1 MFLHRTS
8 ILDRLC
14 APLCDAVT
22 GRADSKAVLALLEQ
36 GNMFLIRLDEYREWY
51 RYHQLFADF
60 LRNALSAAEER
71 ELHRKASA
79 WYEAQGF
86 GAEAIKHALA
96 AKDIEAS
103 VRLVRGQVEDTLS
116 RGEVPILLS
125 WLAAIP
131 ESTLRSHSDLTGYKA
146 WLLYLRGQ
154 SAEAQAYSPLARAFE
169 ESGASPEH
177 LGMLLTFRAF
187 LALNWA
193 DPKEAVPLAQQA
205 LNRFGDSASFF
216 QTFALN
222 LLGQAQGLTHDR
234 PLAVETLRKAV
245 ERGRQLG
252 NHLITL
258 DALGHLAAVL
268 NAQGRVREAILLCRN
283 AAEQH
288 VDPGDKPLPITGLV
302 HVPLGTL
309 YYEIDDLESARRSL
323 TLGIDLCEQLGMV
336 YFWLLGRCAL
346 AKLQHVCG
354 ERDMAWTTLA
364 AARELSDRSESSRRQ
379 RLVAIATTELQ
390 LREGNVDAAART
402 LEGTRKLLG
411 SAFEQESLM
420 RARLLLAQHK
430 PSMAWK
436 ILNALEQSA
445 LQEECDGSVVAI
457 NVLQALCKRAL
468 GQHSGAQ
475 ERLENA
481 VSLAASA
488 GYRRVFLDE
497 RASLVPMLE
506 QARHVAPAFV
516 SSLLEPLS
524 REQDLLPAGPLPEPL
539 SKTELDIARLLN
551 GGLTN
556 QEIADKLAMTVGTT
570 KWHMN
575 QIFGKLQVRN
585 RVEALAR
592 ARQLKLL

>member
-1 MFLHRTS
+1 
-8 ILDRLC
+8 
-14 APLCDAVT
+14 
-22 GRADSKAVLALLEQ
+22 
-36 GNMFLIRLDEYREWY
+36 
-51 RYHQLFADF
+51 
-60 LRNALSAAEER
+60 
-71 ELHRKASA
+71 
-79 WYEAQGF
+79 
-86 GAEAIKHALA
+86 
-96 AKDIEAS
+96 
-103 VRLVRGQVEDTLS
+103 
-116 RGEVPILLS
+116 
-125 WLAAIP
+125 
-131 ESTLRSHSDLTGYKA
+131 
-146 WLLYLRGQ
+146 
-154 SAEAQAYSPLARAFE
+154 
-169 ESGASPEH
+169 
-177 LGMLLTFRAF
+177 
-187 LALNWA
+187 
-193 DPKEAVPLAQQA
+193 
-205 LNRFGDSASFF
+205 
-216 QTFALN
+216 
-222 LLGQAQGLTHDR
+222 
-234 PLAVETLRKAV
+234 
-245 ERGRQLG
+245 
-252 NHLITL
+252 
-258 DALGHLAAVL
+258 
-268 NAQGRVREAILLCRN
+268 
-283 AAEQH
+283 
-288 VDPGDKPLPITGLV
+288 V

-336 YFWLLGRCAL
+336 YFWLLGKCAL

-436 ILNALEQSA
+436 VLNVLEQSA
-445 LQEECDGSVVAI
+445 LQEGCDGSLVAI

-506 QARHVAPAFV
+506 QARQVAPAFV

-539 SKTELDIARLLN
+539 SKTELDIVRLLN

-556 QEIADKLAMTVGTT
+556 QEIADKLVMTVGTT

>member
-309 YYEIDDLESARRSL
+309 YYEIDDLESARRSASICANS
-323 TLGIDLCEQLGMV
+323 LGWFISGCWAGA
-336 YFWLLGRCAL
+336 RSRNSSTCAASGTWRGL
-346 AKLQHVCG
+346 RSQPRGSFRTGQKAP
-354 ERDMAWTTLA
+354 A
-364 AARELSDRSESSRRQ
+364 ASVWWRSRPQSFNCARAMSTPRRGHWRARESCSVRLS
-379 RLVAIATTELQ
+379 
-390 LREGNVDAAART
+390 N
-402 LEGTRKLLG
+402 KN
-411 SAFEQESLM
+411 
-420 RARLLLAQHK
+420 
-430 PSMAWK
+430 P
-436 ILNALEQSA
+436 
-445 LQEECDGSVVAI
+445 
-457 NVLQALCKRAL
+457 
-468 GQHSGAQ
+468 
-475 ERLENA
+475 
-481 VSLAASA
+481 
-488 GYRRVFLDE
+488 
-497 RASLVPMLE
+497 
-506 QARHVAPAFV
+506 
-516 SSLLEPLS
+516 
-524 REQDLLPAGPLPEPL
+524 
-539 SKTELDIARLLN
+539 
-551 GGLTN
+551 
-556 QEIADKLAMTVGTT
+556 
-570 KWHMN
+570 
-575 QIFGKLQVRN
+575 
-585 RVEALAR
+585 
-592 ARQLKLL
+592 